1 MKTIHIT
8 SFRWQIACTILI
20 MIVSV
25 LAIIIFELELR
36 LIDADQTSMR
46 MCNELG
52 RIVAHTQLP
61 KKYIFTVPVFD
72 FIERGAY
79 RRNWEIPILDW
90 TRNTDNFRAVFDMSL
105 QSETRRMSSTIQS
118 NVIEHR

>member
-1 MKTIHIT
+1 MKTIRQL
-8 SFRWQIACTILI
+8 SFFWQITCTILL
-20 MIVSV
+20 MLVSV
-25 LAIIIFELELR
+25 LAVVIFELELR

-72 FIERGAY
+72 FVERGAY
-79 RRNWEIPILDW
+79 RRNWEIPILDR

-118 NVIEHR
+118 DAIEHR

>member
-90 TRNTDNFRAVFDMSL
+90 TRNTNNFRETFDISL
-105 QSETRRMSSTIQS
+105 QSEMRRMLNTNQSKTID
-118 NVIEHR
+118 RK

>member
-90 TRNTDNFRAVFDMSL
+90 TRNTNNFRETFDISL
-105 QSETRRMSSTIQS
+105 QSEMRRMSSTIQS
-118 NVIEHR
+118 NEIEHK

>member
-36 LIDADQTSMR
+36 LIDADQTSMG

-61 KKYIFTVPVFD
+61 KKYILTVPVFD

-90 TRNTDNFRAVFDMSL
+90 TRNTNIFKESFEMSL

-118 NVIEHR
+118 NEIEHK